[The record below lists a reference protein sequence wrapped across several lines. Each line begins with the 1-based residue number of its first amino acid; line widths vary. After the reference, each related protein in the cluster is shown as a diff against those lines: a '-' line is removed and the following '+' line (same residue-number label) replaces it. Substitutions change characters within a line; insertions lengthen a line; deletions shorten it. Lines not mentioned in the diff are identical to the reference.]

1 RNSGNSGVRMADANG
16 NVIEGILG
24 GALGTLWL
32 NYTSTGNVLLA
43 HGGGNV
49 GIGTTGPTDG
59 LEVNKNWWDSSG
71 TDWGGGIKIRGT
83 APSISFWD
91 TDNTAQNFMIHT
103 NSNQM
108 NFYVRPSG
116 GSWNNMGYF
125 NASGQMIF
133 NSPVGI
139 GAVPSYSLHVNGS
152 IAFNG
157 ALFSLTRSNFFLN
170 FQTDRNMVLYD
181 NGSAIWQSG
190 TSTSDIRLKKDIQ
203 ELKGL
208 LPKVLKWRAV
218 SFKFKDPQSG
228 TEPQIGL
235 IAQEVEPAF
244 PELIFTDK
252 KGYKLIDYPKVTVV
266 LLGALQE
273 QQRQLEALQ
282 ADLASLKQKIKGK

>member
-1 RNSGNSGVRMADANG
+1 VNPGYALDVYKSGANYPISWTNG
-16 NVIEGILG
+16 TSRGILY
-24 GALGTLWL
+24 ADNTVAIVGTYSNHPLSFITNNSAPQVTL
-32 NYTSTGNVLLA
+32 ATS
-43 HGGGNV
+43 GNV
-49 GIGTTGPTDG
+49 GIGTMSPDKKLVVAGAMKGEAFYSTYRSD
-59 LEVNKNWWDSSG
+59 
-71 TDWGGGIKIRGT
+71 
-83 APSISFWD
+83 FC
-91 TDNTAQNFMIHT
+91 MIL
-103 NSNQM
+103 Q
-108 NFYVRPSG
+108 V
-116 GSWNNMGYF
+116 
-125 NASGQMIF
+125 
-133 NSPVGI
+133 
-139 GAVPSYSLHVNGS
+139 
-152 IAFNG
+152 
-157 ALFSLTRSNFFLN
+157 
-170 FQTDRNMVLYD
+170 DRNMVLYD
-181 NGSAIWQSG
+181 NGSAIWSSG
-190 TSTSDIRLKKDIQ
+190 TSISDIRLKKDIQ